1 MIPRTEIATA
11 LIPGGGTLGAGPSRV
26 KGIGEAGMLGV
37 AALIANAIQDA
48 TGASIT
54 AIPFT
59 PEQVLDAL
67 DRRSPR

>member
-1 MIPRTEIATA
+1 
-11 LIPGGGTLGAGPSRV
+11 
-26 KGIGEAGMLGV
+26 MLGV